1 MKGGRW
7 HLVKRML
14 CPKAYSDTFVTW
26 PMEICERGS
35 SGRRMFRARQGRGK
49 GANRSMD
56 GGKSAVK

>member
-1 MKGGRW
+1 
-7 HLVKRML
+7 
-14 CPKAYSDTFVTW
+14 
-26 PMEICERGS
+26 MEIRERGS